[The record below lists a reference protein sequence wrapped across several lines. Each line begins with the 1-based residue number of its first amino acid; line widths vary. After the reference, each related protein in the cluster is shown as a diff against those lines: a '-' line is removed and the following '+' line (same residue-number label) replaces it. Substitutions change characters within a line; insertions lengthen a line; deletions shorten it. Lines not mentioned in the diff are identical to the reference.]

1 MSEIVEIVEESKN
14 QLDIIE
20 TGVGQIEVV
29 GDNNCIKLT
38 EEKGEN
44 LIAVEVEVA
53 AHLGQGV
60 EVQEVGEAGAK
71 EKLLNILSI

>member
-29 GDNNCIKLT
+29 GDNKNTIEVL
-38 EEKGEN
+38 ESS
-44 LIAVEVEVA
+44 LIYPQLRGTVTSS
-53 AHLGQGV
+53 
-60 EVQEVGEAGAK
+60 
-71 EKLLNILSI
+71 NNSISEFLIPKPEGK